1 MVATTTATIAT
12 NPDDNENDVNGNK
25 SYENVSIRAPSK
37 QQSKKEKDSS
47 SSSTSSASSSSTS
60 VDEVDLQNNNKVDLR
75 NPYSGILMEIDEL
88 KIDAAKEDDLH
99 VNKPKPA
106 PRNRTKHQG
115 QPQPTQYENTEI
127 RRSRSGED
135 EIDTKKTPQIVIS
148 SSTGAIKK
156 QPNRTAPPRPP
167 SPVFKEKT
175 PETKPERPQNTFVG
189 GEKLNRSSS
198 SNTLDSSQDGSE
210 ASSKYKTSSPGQ
222 VKIHPL
228 CSLNY
233 LIYPNNSLPLR
244 F

>member
-1 MVATTTATIAT
+1 MVAATTTAITTA

-25 SYENVSIRAPSK
+25 SYENVSIRASSK
-37 QQSKKEKDSS
+37 QKEKDSS
-47 SSSTSSASSSSTS
+47 SSSSSSASSSSTS

-75 NPYSGILMEIDEL
+75 NPYSGILMDIDEL
-88 KIDAAKEDDLH
+88 KSNAAKEE
-99 VNKPKPA
+99 NKPKPA
-106 PRNRTKHQG
+106 PRSRTKPQA

-127 RRSRSGED
+127 RRSRTEEGD
-135 EIDTKKTPQIVIS
+135 VIKTPQIVIS

-175 PETKPERPQNTFVG
+175 PEMKPETLQNTFVG
-189 GEKLNRSSS
+189 AEKLNRSSS

-222 VKIHPL
+222 VK
-228 CSLNY
+228 SLN
-233 LIYPNNSLPLR
+233 I
-244 F
+244 